1 MGTKRPSNED
11 IQIGSI
17 FKCVARDECGSSCDF
32 YQVVGKRGKTLVE
45 LRAIRRECFL
55 DERCKPGLGEV
66 RVRPLPGEFKEGCK
80 PFTVAACRRSEI
92 DGKAILASWHEEY
105 SCCYFEVREGET
117 GCLYGYEGMYALE
130 ALRKAEAAEKEG
142 GA

>member
-1 MGTKRPSNED
+1 MLLLPAQQFFS
-11 IQIGSI
+11 
-17 FKCVARDECGSSCDF
+17 ECLQQHMLRYFANNFTFF
-32 YQVVGKRGKTLVE
+32 YE
-45 LRAIRRECFL
+45 
-55 DERCKPGLGEV
+55 
-66 RVRPLPGEFKEGCK
+66 K

-117 GCLYGYEGMYALE
+117 GCLYGYEGMYTLE

>member
-92 DGKAILASWHEEY
+92 DGKAILASTDEDTRGQIINRIK
-105 SCCYFEVREGET
+105 FRKKT
-117 GCLYGYEGMYALE
+117 DNTIMTRDALE
-130 ALRKAEAAEKEG
+130 AELLKVKEQG
-142 GA
+142 KSE